1 MDREVKKESTPI
13 SYMKETGRK
22 FLDRETAGGLLLIF
36 ATLVA
41 LVLANTGVADIYHHY
56 LTDEIVIGAS
66 EHLEISLSV
75 EEWINDGLMVIFFLV
90 AGLELK
96 REVMVG
102 ELSNFKK
109 ASMPI
114 FAALGGM
121 LVPALLFFLFNLN
134 MPTAK
139 GWGIPMATDI
149 AYSLGIL
156 GLLGKRVP
164 VQLKI
169 FLVALAI
176 ADDIGAILVI
186 AIFYSS
192 QIAWMNLLIAG
203 GALLILAILN
213 KTGIKHLS
221 LYILLGIVLW
231 LAFLDSGIH
240 PTLAGVLFSLTIP
253 IKPKLESGDFQQRT
267 KSHVQELE
275 KIDLVNTHLLTDKK
289 QQNILETIRNDTK
302 HTHPPLL
309 RLENALTGFNA
320 FFIIPVFALAN
331 AGVELSLGISEVLSS
346 PLGLG
351 ILTGLVLGKVC
362 GITAF
367 SYLGAK
373 LGFARLPVGL
383 RWKHIVGVGL
393 IAGIGFTM
401 SLFITNLAFADENLV
416 QVAKISILLASLV
429 AAIAGVLVLSLGKTR
444 SAKQQ
449 ELGEVF

>member
-1 MDREVKKESTPI
+1 MDRDVRRESTPI
-13 SYMKETGRK
+13 SYMRETARR
-22 FLDRETAGGLLLIF
+22 FLDRETAGGLLLIV

-41 LVLANTGVADIYHHY
+41 LVLANTGAADVYHHY
-56 LTDEIVIGAS
+56 LTDEIVIGAP

-102 ELSNFKK
+102 ELSDMRK

-121 LVPALLFFLFNLN
+121 LVPALLFILFNLN
-134 MPTAK
+134 SPTVS

-149 AYSLGIL
+149 AYSLGII

-186 AIFYSS
+186 AFFYSS
-192 QIAWMNLLIAG
+192 QIAWVNLLIAG
-203 GALLILAILN
+203 GILLVLILLN
-213 KTGIKHLS
+213 RAGVKHLS
-221 LYILLGIVLW
+221 LYVVLGIGLW
-231 LAFLDSGIH
+231 LAFLHSGIH

-253 IKPKLESGDFQQRT
+253 VKPKIESGDYQQRT
-267 KSHVQELE
+267 KDHVHELE
-275 KIDLVNTHLLTDKK
+275 KTDLVNSDLLTDKK
-289 QQNILETIRNDTK
+289 QQNILETIRSDTK

-309 RLENALTGFNA
+309 RLENALTGINA

-331 AGVELSLGISEVLSS
+331 AGVKLDLGISEVLAN

-351 ILTGLVLGKVC
+351 ILVGLVLGKVC

-367 SYLGAK
+367 SYLGVK
-373 LGFARLPVGL
+373 MGFSRLPVGL
-383 RWKHIVGVGL
+383 SWKHIIGTGL

-416 QVAKISILLASLV
+416 QVAKISVLLASLI
-429 AAIAGVLVLSLGKTR
+429 AAIAGVLVLSLGKIR
-444 SAKQQ
+444 SVKQQ
-449 ELGEVF
+449 ELGEVV

>member
-1 MDREVKKESTPI
+1 MDKEVKKKSTTV
-13 SYMKETGRK
+13 SYMRETARK
-22 FLDRETAGGLLLIF
+22 FLDRETSGGLLLIL

-41 LVLANTGVADIYHHY
+41 LVLANTDVADIYHHY
-56 LTDEIVIGAS
+56 LSDEIVIGAP

-102 ELSNFKK
+102 ELSDFKK

-121 LVPALLFFLFNLN
+121 LVPAILFFLFNLN
-134 MPTAK
+134 MPTVK

-203 GALLILAILN
+203 GALLVLAILN
-213 KTGIKHLS
+213 RAGIKHLS

-253 IKPKLESGDFQQRT
+253 IKPKIQNEDYRQRT

-275 KIDLVNTHLLTDKK
+275 KTDLVNTHLLTDKK
-289 QQNILETIRNDTK
+289 QQNILETIRSDTK

-309 RLENALTGFNA
+309 RLENALTGINA

-346 PLGLG
+346 SLGLG

-367 SYLGAK
+367 SYLGVK
-373 LGFARLPVGL
+373 MGFAQLPVGL
-383 RWKHIVGVGL
+383 SWRHIIGTGL

-401 SLFITNLAFADENLV
+401 SLFITNLAFADQNLV
-416 QVAKISILLASLV
+416 QVAKISILLASLI
-429 AAIAGVLVLSLGKTR
+429 AAIAGVLVLRLGKTR
-444 SAKQQ
+444 SVKQQ
-449 ELGEVF
+449 ELGEVV

>member
-1 MDREVKKESTPI
+1 MDRDVKKESTPI
-13 SYMKETGRK
+13 SYMRETARR
-22 FLDRETAGGLLLIF
+22 FLDRETTGGLLLIV

-41 LVLANTGVADIYHHY
+41 LVLANTGAAEMYHHY
-56 LTDEIVIGAS
+56 LTDEIVIGAP

-102 ELSNFKK
+102 ELSDMRK

-121 LVPALLFFLFNLN
+121 LVPALLFFLINLN
-134 MPTAK
+134 SLTSS

-149 AYSLGIL
+149 AYSLGII

-186 AIFYSS
+186 AFFYSS
-192 QIAWMNLLIAG
+192 QIVWMNLLVAG
-203 GALLILAILN
+203 GILLVLILLN
-213 KTGIKHLS
+213 RAGVKHLS
-221 LYILLGIVLW
+221 LYVLLGIGLW

-253 IKPKLESGDFQQRT
+253 VKPKIESGDYQQRT
-267 KSHVQELE
+267 KTHVHELE
-275 KIDLVNTHLLTDKK
+275 KTDLVNSDLLTDKK
-289 QQNILETIRNDTK
+289 QQNILETIRSDTK

-331 AGVELSLGISEVLSS
+331 AGVKLDLGISEVLAN

-351 ILTGLVLGKVC
+351 ILVGLALGKVS

-367 SYLGAK
+367 SYLSAK

-383 RWKHIVGVGL
+383 SWEHIIGVGL

-401 SLFITNLAFADENLV
+401 SLFITNLAFADERLV
-416 QVAKISILLASLV
+416 QIAKISILIASLV
-429 AAIAGVLVLSLGKTR
+429 AAVAGLLVFSLVKTR
-444 SAKQQ
+444 SVKQQ
-449 ELGEVF
+449 E

>member
-1 MDREVKKESTPI
+1 MCIRDS
-13 SYMKETGRK
+13 
-22 FLDRETAGGLLLIF
+22 
-36 ATLVA
+36 
-41 LVLANTGVADIYHHY
+41 Y

-102 ELSNFKK
+102 ELSDFKK

-121 LVPALLFFLFNLN
+121 LVPAILFFLFNLN
-134 MPTAK
+134 MPTVK

-203 GALLILAILN
+203 GALLVLAILN
-213 KTGIKHLS
+213 RAGIKHLS

-240 PTLAGVLFSLTIP
+240 PTLAGVLSV
-253 IKPKLESGDFQQRT
+253 SY
-267 KSHVQELE
+267 
-275 KIDLVNTHLLTDKK
+275 THLTLP
-289 QQNILETIRNDTK
+289 TIYS
-302 HTHPPLL
+302 
-309 RLENALTGFNA
+309 
-320 FFIIPVFALAN
+320 V
-331 AGVELSLGISEVLSS
+331 
-346 PLGLG
+346 
-351 ILTGLVLGKVC
+351 
-362 GITAF
+362 
-367 SYLGAK
+367 
-373 LGFARLPVGL
+373 
-383 RWKHIVGVGL
+383 
-393 IAGIGFTM
+393 
-401 SLFITNLAFADENLV
+401 
-416 QVAKISILLASLV
+416 
-429 AAIAGVLVLSLGKTR
+429 
-444 SAKQQ
+444 
-449 ELGEVF
+449 